1 MSEKIMQLKRFFRFE
16 NVFNDSFFN
25 DESPS
30 RPTQGK
36 NGHFESYSFASTNI
50 NGDEKI
56 MKTKNINGKKN
67 IEKIHNGKVKKL
79 RL

>member
-1 MSEKIMQLKRFFRFE
+1 MQLRRFFRFE

-25 DESPS
+25 NEESPS
-30 RPTQGK
+30 GPTQGK

-56 MKTKNINGKKN
+56 MKTKIINGKKN
-67 IEKIHNGKVKKL
+67 IEKIHNGKVNKL

>member
-1 MSEKIMQLKRFFRFE
+1 MQLKRFFRFE

-25 DESPS
+25 DGEAPS

-56 MKTKNINGKKN
+56 MKTKIINGKKN
-67 IEKIHNGKVKKL
+67 IEKIHNGKVNKL